1 MWHGGLMMVLSAR
14 RLVVDLGTWR
24 AGGPAYEALA
34 DRIRLLTLDG
44 RIPLGTR
51 MPAERELAA
60 ELGLSRTTV
69 AAAYTRLRTAGYLHS
84 TRGSGSVVVMPGR
97 GTTPAGDDG
106 PATVT
111 LDFSKATLP
120 AAPQIGE
127 AVARAAQELPAYLN
141 GHGFDPVGLPRLRK
155 ALAERYTGRGVPTEP
170 GQIMVTLGAQHAIS
184 LVART
189 LLRRSDTA
197 LVEAPSYPHAYE
209 ALKSAGRRLVP
220 VAVDARQG
228 WDDDGLEQEFQRARP
243 TLAYVMPDFHNPTGA
258 VMPGHQRER
267 LMAVAA
273 RHGSVVVADE
283 TMAELRIDGV
293 PQLSLAAYGPAI
305 LIGSLN
311 KTVWGGLRIG
321 WIRADADMIRRL
333 EQARCANDLGTPILE
348 QLIGLEMLGNYDE
361 LLRFRARQLAQGRD
375 HLEALLRECLPTWDV
390 PHVLGG
396 LCTWVNIGQPVSSQL
411 ALAARDSG
419 LLLGAGPRFGM
430 GGVFERFLRLPF
442 SYPAEET
449 RRAVEILAR
458 SWHAAVPGR
467 RISPDAEPALVY

>member
-1 MWHGGLMMVLSAR
+1 MMVVSAR
-14 RLVVDLGTWR
+14 RLAADLGAWR

-44 RIPLGTR
+44 RVPLGTR
-51 MPAERELAA
+51 LPAERELAA

-97 GTTPAGDDG
+97 GTKPAADDD

-111 LDFSKATLP
+111 LDLSKAALP
-120 AAPQIGE
+120 AAPQVGE

-141 GHGFDPVGLPRLRK
+141 GHGFDPVGLPRLRQ
-155 ALAERYTGRGVPTEP
+155 ALADRYTGRGVPTET

-228 WDDDGLEQEFQRARP
+228 WDDDGLEQAFQRARP
-243 TLAYVMPDFHNPTGA
+243 ALAYVMPDFHNPTGA

-283 TMAELRIDGV
+283 TMAELRIEGET
-293 PQLSLAAYGPAI
+293 QLPLAAYGPAI

-321 WIRADADMIRRL
+321 WIRADAEMIRRL
-333 EQARCANDLGTPILE
+333 EQARYANDLGTPILE

-361 LLRFRARQLAQGRD
+361 LLRFRALQLAQGRD
-375 HLEALLRECLPTWDV
+375 HLEALLRQHLPTWDV
-390 PHVLGG
+390 PHVPGG

-411 ALAARDSG
+411 ALAARDAG
-419 LLLGAGPRFGM
+419 LLLGAGPRFGP

-449 RRAVEILAR
+449 RQAVEFLAQ
-458 SWHAAVPGR
+458 SWHSVIPGR
-467 RISPDAEPALVY
+467 KISADAEPALVY

>member
-1 MWHGGLMMVLSAR
+1 MMILSAR
-14 RLVVDLGTWR
+14 RLVVDLGAWR
-24 AGGPAYEALA
+24 AVGPAYEALS

-51 MPAERELAA
+51 LPAERELAT
-60 ELGLSRTTV
+60 ELGISRTTV
-69 AAAYTRLRTAGYLHS
+69 AAAYARLRTAGYLQS
-84 TRGSGSVVVMPGR
+84 TRGSGSVVGMPGR
-97 GTTPAGDDG
+97 GISPADDDG
-106 PATVT
+106 PATIA

-120 AAPQIGE
+120 AAPQVGE

-141 GHGFDPVGLPRLRK
+141 GHGFDPVGLPRLRR
-155 ALAERYTGRGVPTEP
+155 ALADRYTARGVPTEP
-170 GQIMVTLGAQHAIS
+170 GQVMVTLGAQHAIS

-189 LLRRSDTA
+189 FLRRSDTA

-220 VAVDARQG
+220 VAVDPRRG
-228 WDDDGLEQEFQRARP
+228 WDDDGLEQAFQRARP
-243 TLAYVMPDFHNPTGA
+243 ALAYVMPDFHNPTGA

-273 RHGSVVVADE
+273 RCGSVVVADE
-283 TMAELRIDGV
+283 TMAELRIEGV
-293 PQLSLAAYGPAI
+293 AELPLAAYGPAI

-321 WIRADADMIRRL
+321 WIRADAEMIRQL
-333 EQARCANDLGTPILE
+333 EQARYANDLGTPILE
-348 QLIGLEMLGNYDE
+348 QLIGLEMLGTYDE
-361 LLRFRARQLAQGRD
+361 LLRFRAVQLAEGRD
-375 HLEALLRECLPTWDV
+375 HLEALLREHLPSWDV
-390 PHVLGG
+390 PHVPGG

-411 ALAARDSG
+411 ALAARDDG

-449 RRAVEILAR
+449 RQAVEILAQ
-458 SWHAAVPGR
+458 SWHSVTPGR
-467 RISPDAEPALVY
+467 KVSADLEPPLVY